1 MGLLFDSMRLLSWV
15 LDHLCGLLCCLIFD
29 NRHQT
34 VSFQTVS
41 TALSIILYISSFGWK
56 FVWSQLNWLK
66 HFNWYWSW
74 PITKTSDWA
83 IPGLCTSF
91 YLLSLSKGH
100 KLRIWLWVELT
111 LQSTVR
117 PSMSFQGF
125 TMGPN
130 QLFIHEWSRLVF
142 IFGYLA
148 KRTQN
153 ASGHYPC

>member
-1 MGLLFDSMRLLSWV
+1 MDSGTAFWLHEITQLGSWSSLWVIV
-15 LDHLCGLLCCLIFD
+15 LPHFL
-29 NRHQT
+29 Q
-34 VSFQTVS
+34 QTVS

-56 FVWSQLNWLK
+56 FVWSQLNWIK
-66 HFNWYWSW
+66 HFNWRWSW
-74 PITKTSDWA
+74 PITKTLDWA
-83 IPGLCTSF
+83 IPGLCTSY

-100 KLRIWLWVELT
+100 KLRIWLWVDLT

-130 QLFIHEWSRLVF
+130 QLFIHEWSHFF
-142 IFGYLA
+142 IFAYLA